1 MDHKDRIVHRRQKEG
16 RTGTHPVLA
25 VAIQPKNDFPWGS
38 NDRCPPLAAA
48 TTIARWGVTDQAG
61 SFRAEGA
68 FADGTEGNHTLIVEI
83 SGIRSNAFSFAV
95 SKCKP

>member
-1 MDHKDRIVHRRQKEG
+1 MENRFSNFWYPMEKAFSGFDTGVQK
-16 RTGTHPVLA
+16 
-25 VAIQPKNDFPWGS
+25 PKNDFPWGS